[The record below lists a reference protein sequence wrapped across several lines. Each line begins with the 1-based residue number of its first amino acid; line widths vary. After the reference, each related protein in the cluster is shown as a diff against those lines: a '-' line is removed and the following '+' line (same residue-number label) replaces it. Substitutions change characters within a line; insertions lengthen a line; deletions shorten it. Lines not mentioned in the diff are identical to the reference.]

1 MASFDQKLRT
11 LYLMEILLE
20 RTDDEHMLNASE
32 LCTILDQE
40 YGISTDRRT
49 IYTEMEILEKFGLDI
64 QQKKG
69 KCPGYYIGARD
80 FELPELKLLVDAV
93 QSSKFITEKKSK
105 ELIQKLEKLCC
116 KTDAEMLSRYV
127 FIVNRPKTEN
137 ETVYY
142 NVDYIHTAIYENKQ
156 IKFHYAEWTVKKE
169 LKFKKNGA
177 FYVVSPWALTWDDE
191 NYYLIAYDSNDE
203 IIKHFRVD
211 KMISIKLNGKVR
223 EGRQAFKSFDMAAY
237 ARKTFGMYGGKEEW
251 IRIECDNSFAGVMI
265 DRFGKDVSMIRLDDE
280 RFVINVE
287 IAVSRQFLAW
297 IIGLGEG
304 VTLAGPDNVVEM
316 MNAEIDRLIEQ
327 YKK

>member
-20 RTDDEHMLNASE
+20 RTNDEHMLNATE

-69 KCPGYYIGARD
+69 KNSGYYIGARD

-116 KTDAEMLSRYV
+116 KTDAAILSKYV

-142 NVDYIHTAIYENKQ
+142 NVDYIHNAIYENKEISFQ
-156 IKFHYAEWTVKKE
+156 YAEWTTKKE
-169 LKFKKNGA
+169 FKLKKEGA

-191 NYYLIAYDSNDE
+191 NYYLVAYDE
-203 IIKHFRVD
+203 VAGIIKHYRVD
-211 KMISIKLNGKVR
+211 KMQRTKILKTDRKGEES
-223 EGRQAFKSFDMAAY
+223 FKNYDLASY
-237 ARKTFGMYGGKEEW
+237 AKKTFGMYGGIDAEVTL
-251 IRIECDNSFAGVMI
+251 ECKNELAGVVI
-265 DRFGKDVSMIRLDDE
+265 DRFGHDVWLIPQGEDYFKIKVLVSVRPQFFGWITGIGPGMKIIGPKDVK
-280 RFVINVE
+280 N
-287 IAVSRQFLAW
+287 
-297 IIGLGEG
+297 
-304 VTLAGPDNVVEM
+304 
-316 MNAEIDRLIEQ
+316 Q
-327 YKK
+327 YKEYLLNVLENY

>member
-20 RTDDEHMLNASE
+20 RTNDEHMLNATE

-69 KCPGYYIGARD
+69 KNSGYYIGARD

-116 KTDAEMLSRYV
+116 KTDAAILSKYV

-142 NVDYIHTAIYENKQ
+142 NVDYIHNAIYENKEISFQ
-156 IKFHYAEWTVKKE
+156 YAEWTTKKE
-169 LKFKKNGA
+169 FKLKKEGA

-191 NYYLIAYDSNDE
+191 NYYLVAYDE
-203 IIKHFRVD
+203 AAGIIKHYRVD
-211 KMISIKLNGKVR
+211 KMQRTKILKTDRKGEES
-223 EGRQAFKSFDMAAY
+223 FKNFDLASY
-237 ARKTFGMYGGKEEW
+237 AKKTFGMYGGIDAEVTL
-251 IRIECDNSFAGVMI
+251 ECKNELAGVVI
-265 DRFGKDVSMIRLDDE
+265 DRFGHDVWLIPQGEDYFKIKVLVSVSPQFFGWITGIGPGMKIIGPKDVK
-280 RFVINVE
+280 N
-287 IAVSRQFLAW
+287 
-297 IIGLGEG
+297 
-304 VTLAGPDNVVEM
+304 
-316 MNAEIDRLIEQ
+316 Q
-327 YKK
+327 YKEYLLNVLENY

>member
-49 IYTEMEILEKFGLDI
+49 IYTEKEVLDKFGLDI

-116 KTDAEMLSRYV
+116 KSDADMLSKYV

-142 NVDYIHTAIYENKQ
+142 NVDYIHR
-156 IKFHYAEWTVKKE
+156 VP
-169 LKFKKNGA
+169 
-177 FYVVSPWALTWDDE
+177 VSVSTQFFGWLTGIGSGMRIVGPE
-191 NYYLIAYDSNDE
+191 E
-203 IIKHFRVD
+203 
-211 KMISIKLNGKVR
+211 VR
-223 EGRQAFKSFDMAAY
+223 Q
-237 ARKTFGMYGGKEEW
+237 
-251 IRIECDNSFAGVMI
+251 
-265 DRFGKDVSMIRLDDE
+265 
-280 RFVINVE
+280 
-287 IAVSRQFLAW
+287 
-297 IIGLGEG
+297 
-304 VTLAGPDNVVEM
+304 
-316 MNAEIDRLIEQ
+316 Q
-327 YKK
+327 YKEYLQDVVQNY

>member
-11 LYLMEILLE
+11 LYLMEIMLE

-49 IYTEMEILEKFGLDI
+49 IYTEMEILDKFGLDI

-69 KCPGYYIGARD
+69 KCPGYYIGVRE

-116 KTDAEMLSRYV
+116 KSDADMLSKYV

-142 NVDYIHTAIYENKQ
+142 NVDYIHR
-156 IKFHYAEWTVKKE
+156 VP
-169 LKFKKNGA
+169 
-177 FYVVSPWALTWDDE
+177 VSVSTQFFGWLTGIGSGMRIVGPE
-191 NYYLIAYDSNDE
+191 E
-203 IIKHFRVD
+203 
-211 KMISIKLNGKVR
+211 VR
-223 EGRQAFKSFDMAAY
+223 Q
-237 ARKTFGMYGGKEEW
+237 
-251 IRIECDNSFAGVMI
+251 
-265 DRFGKDVSMIRLDDE
+265 
-280 RFVINVE
+280 
-287 IAVSRQFLAW
+287 
-297 IIGLGEG
+297 
-304 VTLAGPDNVVEM
+304 
-316 MNAEIDRLIEQ
+316 Q
-327 YKK
+327 YKEYLQDVIQNY

>member
-20 RTDDEHMLNASE
+20 RTNDEHMLNATE

-69 KCPGYYIGARD
+69 KNSGYYIGARD

-116 KTDAEMLSRYV
+116 KTDAAILSKYV

-142 NVDYIHTAIYENKQ
+142 NVDYIHNAIYENKEISFQ
-156 IKFHYAEWTVKKE
+156 YAEWTTKKE
-169 LKFKKNGA
+169 FKLKKEGA

-191 NYYLIAYDSNDE
+191 NYYLVAYDE
-203 IIKHFRVD
+203 VAGIIKHYRVD
-211 KMISIKLNGKVR
+211 KMQRTKILKTDRKGEES
-223 EGRQAFKSFDMAAY
+223 FKNFDLASY
-237 ARKTFGMYGGKEEW
+237 AKKTFGMYGGIDAEVTL
-251 IRIECDNSFAGVMI
+251 ECKNELAGVVI
-265 DRFGKDVSMIRLDDE
+265 DRFGHDVWLIPQGEDYFKIKVLVSVSPQFFGWITGIGPGMKIIGPKDV
-280 RFVINVE
+280 N
-287 IAVSRQFLAW
+287 
-297 IIGLGEG
+297 
-304 VTLAGPDNVVEM
+304 N
-316 MNAEIDRLIEQ
+316 Q
-327 YKK
+327 YKEYLLNVLENY

>member
-49 IYTEMEILEKFGLDI
+49 IYTEKEVLDKFGLDI

-116 KTDAEMLSRYV
+116 KSDADMLSKYV

-142 NVDYIHTAIYENKQ
+142 NVDYIHR
-156 IKFHYAEWTVKKE
+156 VP
-169 LKFKKNGA
+169 
-177 FYVVSPWALTWDDE
+177 VSVSPQFFGWLTGIGSGMRIVGPE
-191 NYYLIAYDSNDE
+191 E
-203 IIKHFRVD
+203 
-211 KMISIKLNGKVR
+211 VR
-223 EGRQAFKSFDMAAY
+223 Q
-237 ARKTFGMYGGKEEW
+237 
-251 IRIECDNSFAGVMI
+251 
-265 DRFGKDVSMIRLDDE
+265 
-280 RFVINVE
+280 
-287 IAVSRQFLAW
+287 
-297 IIGLGEG
+297 
-304 VTLAGPDNVVEM
+304 
-316 MNAEIDRLIEQ
+316 Q
-327 YKK
+327 YKEYLQDLVQNY